1 MNNNKSTKRWL
12 VLGLGLVLVLVLT
25 GCATNGAGSAFAPI
39 TEDSTGFWD
48 RTILYNLSQI
58 IIHLSHAFG
67 GNYAIG
73 IILFTV
79 IVRAVLIP
87 LYQFQQKST
96 TRMQEMQPE
105 MQALREKY
113 ASKDP
118 ESQQKL
124 EEETAKL
131 QEKYDYNPWIGCLPL
146 IIQLPILTAV
156 YQAIIRTPELTQGH
170 FLWMNLGAAD
180 PYFILP
186 LIAAIFMWYNS
197 YLMQVASGQ
206 KGGMNVA
213 MQWVMPIMIFI
224 IVMRLPA
231 AISLYMVTTNLF
243 SVFQTLLINNPYRQ
257 RRERQEKIAHD
268 KAIERRLEKAR
279 RNPRGKKRKS

>member
-12 VLGLGLVLVLVLT
+12 VLALGLVLVLVLT
-25 GCATNGAGSAFAPI
+25 GCASGAAGSAFAPI
-39 TEDSTGFWD
+39 SENSTGFWD
-48 RTILYNLSQI
+48 RTILYNLSQFI
-58 IIHLSHAFG
+58 IWLSDVFG
-67 GNYAIG
+67 GDYAIG
-73 IILFTV
+73 IILFTL

-87 LYQFQQKST
+87 LYQFQQNST

-118 ESQQKL
+118 ETQQKL

-146 IIQLPILTAV
+146 VIQLPILTAV

-170 FLWMNLGAAD
+170 FLWMNLGDAD

-186 LIAAIFMWYNS
+186 LVAAIFMWYNS

-231 AISLYMVTTNLF
+231 AISLYMVATNLF

-257 RRERQEKIAHD
+257 QRERKEKEAHEKD
-268 KAIERRLEKAR
+268 IQRRLEKAR
-279 RNPRGKKRKS
+279 RNPRGKKH

>member
-1 MNNNKSTKRWL
+1 MNNHQSRKRWL
-12 VLGLGLVLVLVLT
+12 LLGLGLVLVLVLT
-25 GCATNGAGSAFAPI
+25 GCASNGSGALFSPI
-39 TEDSTGFWD
+39 NENSTGFWD
-48 RTILYNLSQI
+48 RIILYNLSQI
-58 IIHLSHAFG
+58 IIYLSNLFG
-67 GNYAIG
+67 GNYAVG
-73 IILFTV
+73 IILFT
-79 IVRAVLIP
+79 IIIRAVLIP
-87 LYQFQQKST
+87 LYQFQQNST

-156 YQAIIRTPELTQGH
+156 YQAIIRTPELRQGH
-170 FLWMNLGAAD
+170 LLWMNLGNAD

-186 LIAAIFMWYNS
+186 LLAAIFMWYNS

-206 KGGMNVA
+206 KGGMSVA

-224 IVMRLPA
+224 IVMQLPA

-243 SVFQTLLINNPYRQ
+243 SVVQTLAINNPYRQ
-257 RRERQEKIAHD
+257 QQERQEKAAH
-268 KAIERRLEKAR
+268 ERELNRRLEKAR
-279 RNPRGKKRKS
+279 RNPRGKKHK